1 MMTFF
6 TKSFKYKKAQL
17 TEDEEELFE
26 AVKQGNIDK
35 AKELL
40 DKGINVNVRGDYS
53 WTPLHLA
60 ARNKHVDLTKFL
72 LEYGADINARSISG
86 RTPLYYAVWNR
97 YTDIVK
103 LLLNHGANVDVK
115 DNEGWTSLH
124 LAVYYGYIDIVK
136 LLLDHGANPDIENN
150 EGKTPIDIAKERGYN
165 DIVQLLEEYSKPWKQ
180 IEREFGKIELSRY
193 KKAQHMSVNKQVVL
207 AFMNSYIQS
216 MGEHPFYP
224 KETQKGL
231 LSEGF
236 WTAIEYY
243 KQQIRQQNID
253 MWKQEVER
261 NTGITLYS
269 REQMV
274 VLTSSQV
281 VSPEYFALLYQ
292 AWVQDVKDNVPSYVD
307 VDVSFDS
314 WLDKTIVGHALRE
327 HSTALR
333 VVKELVRQM
342 FERGEI
348 ESTSDVGEI
357 PVMEEEE
364 ESVPVTVWLSNLYRE
379 KFEKSFIQKL
389 LYNEPVTDEEIRFA
403 ILNRIA
409 PAVLYRTKVLS
420 LQFIDLTLEVDGPS
434 LFYLYKYQNLN
445 STQIDKAIEIGKYL
459 DVLIKCQRLSPE
471 QEKRAEK
478 KLVFLHEL
486 NKPVSSSY
494 KKAQLTEDEK
504 KLFRA
509 VRQGDIDK
517 IKELLDK
524 GVSVNVVTNASW
536 SLLYL
541 AVYYEYVDI
550 VKLLLDHGAD
560 VNAVNMHKETPL
572 HEAVYHGRVDIVK
585 LLLDHGA
592 DVNAQSENG
601 YTPLHCAASAGH
613 ADTDIAK
620 LLLDYGAN
628 PDIKNKEGKTP
639 IDIAKERGY
648 SGVVRLL
655 VGYSKPWELM
665 EEDFG
670 KIELSRYKK
679 AQLTEDEKK
688 LFEAV
693 KQGNIDKIKEL
704 LDKGVNVNV
713 ATSVGWTPLHV
724 AVYCGCTNIVKL
736 LLNHGADVN
745 VRDNDGWTPLLFTA
759 YYGREDIVKLLLNH
773 GADLDIKNKE
783 GKTPID
789 IAKEEGYDD
798 IARLLEKHRF
808 PWKQM
813 EKEFGK
819 IELSRYKKAQLT
831 SNDDIQSFKF
841 ILVNTPEKKRL
852 GLMYV
857 KSLDKDKCLLFTDIC
872 DTDVFHTW
880 NCYFPIDFVCLD
892 GNKRV
897 LSVKVLSPDLMG
909 IRVDKGT
916 RYVIEANTGV
926 FAHLKPGDVLDF
938 SDHIISDDEFF
949 VRKAQLMD
957 NKMCRTVTAG
967 QERIIDNKLGEE
979 LKQRARNDLVLK
991 ETLQSLYDIDVN
1003 KLLDEVKVTVSVK
1016 REAVRPYGQTLH
1028 DKIWLVVPMCKTE
1041 HHIYFKQLFLKD
1053 NERMLKSL
1061 ERDLVINK
1069 RLLERSK
1076 DLGSKEEYR
1085 KKIEEL
1091 QKSIDVYRGFVSKI
1105 KQSIESVQ
1113 RGDLLASDEGI
1124 YNRVY
1129 DTFVHELVH
1138 AVHFKLGLIKP
1149 RDKYQRWYKREEEL
1163 EVIRVHVFYML
1174 NRGCT
1179 VDQVMRFVETKYPS
1193 VPPELRNQLIQKWV
1207 EEYSKEVRLSIRDV
1221 KLDNGRDNQEEVFG
1235 FDDRILS
1242 SKNIRLSNRVLTAD
1256 LESRLP
1262 VLKQQVIDYRR
1273 RQGIEVSEAEQE
1285 VRRLNQYDPTGN
1297 RAEYTPWIVRIYLL
1311 NPEVD
1316 LERVRIALEQLL
1328 EIRKY
1333 NLLPKGFD
1341 VLQFRTVEE
1350 LESNIIPIYKEVLK
1364 KKEHKEKV
1372 EEITEEIKT
1381 VRGEVVYKEGEYE
1394 VVRVDKPEDI
1404 VRFLKERRIDSWCV
1418 DELNEARD
1426 YAPVY
1431 FVFQGS
1437 KVILCY
1443 SDYDGVFSDRE
1454 DNDLFLRRPDE
1465 IPSDWATVI
1474 INFLEK
1480 VLGKEDLALVYR
1492 IKANMSLA
1500 PEQIDKAIEK
1510 EMHLD
1515 ILYSRKDIKLTP
1527 EQIDKAIEKGET
1539 K

>member
-1 MMTFF
+1 MTFF

-72 LEYGADINARSISG
+72 LEYGADINARSMSGRTPLYYAVWNRYTDIVKLLLDHGADINVQSMSGRTPLYYAVWNRYTDIVKLLLDHGADINVQSMSG

-103 LLLNHGANVDVK
+103 LLLNHGA
-115 DNEGWTSLH
+115 
-124 LAVYYGYIDIVK
+124 
-136 LLLDHGANPDIENN
+136 
-150 EGKTPIDIAKERGYN
+150 
-165 DIVQLLEEYSKPWKQ
+165 
-180 IEREFGKIELSRY
+180 
-193 KKAQHMSVNKQVVL
+193 
-207 AFMNSYIQS
+207 
-216 MGEHPFYP
+216 
-224 KETQKGL
+224 
-231 LSEGF
+231 
-236 WTAIEYY
+236 
-243 KQQIRQQNID
+243 
-253 MWKQEVER
+253 
-261 NTGITLYS
+261 
-269 REQMV
+269 
-274 VLTSSQV
+274 
-281 VSPEYFALLYQ
+281 
-292 AWVQDVKDNVPSYVD
+292 
-307 VDVSFDS
+307 
-314 WLDKTIVGHALRE
+314 
-327 HSTALR
+327 
-333 VVKELVRQM
+333 
-342 FERGEI
+342 
-348 ESTSDVGEI
+348 
-357 PVMEEEE
+357 
-364 ESVPVTVWLSNLYRE
+364 
-379 KFEKSFIQKL
+379 
-389 LYNEPVTDEEIRFA
+389 
-403 ILNRIA
+403 
-409 PAVLYRTKVLS
+409 
-420 LQFIDLTLEVDGPS
+420 
-434 LFYLYKYQNLN
+434 
-445 STQIDKAIEIGKYL
+445 
-459 DVLIKCQRLSPE
+459 
-471 QEKRAEK
+471 
-478 KLVFLHEL
+478 
-486 NKPVSSSY
+486 
-494 KKAQLTEDEK
+494 
-504 KLFRA
+504 
-509 VRQGDIDK
+509 
-517 IKELLDK
+517 
-524 GVSVNVVTNASW
+524 
-536 SLLYL
+536 
-541 AVYYEYVDI
+541 
-550 VKLLLDHGAD
+550 
-560 VNAVNMHKETPL
+560 
-572 HEAVYHGRVDIVK
+572 
-585 LLLDHGA
+585 
-592 DVNAQSENG
+592 
-601 YTPLHCAASAGH
+601 
-613 ADTDIAK
+613 
-620 LLLDYGAN
+620 
-628 PDIKNKEGKTP
+628 
-639 IDIAKERGY
+639 
-648 SGVVRLL
+648 
-655 VGYSKPWELM
+655 
-665 EEDFG
+665 
-670 KIELSRYKK
+670 
-679 AQLTEDEKK
+679 
-688 LFEAV
+688 
-693 KQGNIDKIKEL
+693 
-704 LDKGVNVNV
+704 NVNV

-745 VRDNDGWTPLLFTA
+745 VRDNDGWTPLHDAVHRRYTDVV
-759 YYGREDIVKLLLNH
+759 ELLLNH
-773 GADLDIKNKE
+773 GANPDIENNE

-789 IAKEEGYDD
+789 IAKERGYDD

-1149 RDKYQRWYKREEEL
+1149 WDKYQRWYKREEEL

-1527 EQIDKAIEKGET
+1527 EQIDKAIEKGESLEILYSRKDIKFT
-1539 K
+1539 PEQIDKAIEKGWYLDALFERKDIKLTPEQIDKAIEKERYLDALFERKDIKLTPEQIDKAIEKGKKLGSLYYNQKLTPENIDHAIEKGIALNDLYFCQKQNMTPENINHAIEKGEELGVLYANHILTPYQIDRAIEIGKDLSSLYWFQNLSPEQIDKAIEKGEYLDILYYHQKQNMTSEQRKRIKEKMKRGAKFICRRIIR

>member
-1 MMTFF
+1 
-6 TKSFKYKKAQL
+6 
-17 TEDEEELFE
+17 
-26 AVKQGNIDK
+26 
-35 AKELL
+35 
-40 DKGINVNVRGDYS
+40 
-53 WTPLHLA
+53 
-60 ARNKHVDLTKFL
+60 
-72 LEYGADINARSISG
+72 
-86 RTPLYYAVWNR
+86 
-97 YTDIVK
+97 
-103 LLLNHGANVDVK
+103 
-115 DNEGWTSLH
+115 
-124 LAVYYGYIDIVK
+124 
-136 LLLDHGANPDIENN
+136 
-150 EGKTPIDIAKERGYN
+150 
-165 DIVQLLEEYSKPWKQ
+165 
-180 IEREFGKIELSRY
+180 
-193 KKAQHMSVNKQVVL
+193 
-207 AFMNSYIQS
+207 
-216 MGEHPFYP
+216 
-224 KETQKGL
+224 
-231 LSEGF
+231 
-236 WTAIEYY
+236 
-243 KQQIRQQNID
+243 
-253 MWKQEVER
+253 
-261 NTGITLYS
+261 
-269 REQMV
+269 
-274 VLTSSQV
+274 
-281 VSPEYFALLYQ
+281 
-292 AWVQDVKDNVPSYVD
+292 
-307 VDVSFDS
+307 
-314 WLDKTIVGHALRE
+314 
-327 HSTALR
+327 
-333 VVKELVRQM
+333 
-342 FERGEI
+342 
-348 ESTSDVGEI
+348 
-357 PVMEEEE
+357 
-364 ESVPVTVWLSNLYRE
+364 
-379 KFEKSFIQKL
+379 
-389 LYNEPVTDEEIRFA
+389 
-403 ILNRIA
+403 
-409 PAVLYRTKVLS
+409 
-420 LQFIDLTLEVDGPS
+420 
-434 LFYLYKYQNLN
+434 
-445 STQIDKAIEIGKYL
+445 
-459 DVLIKCQRLSPE
+459 
-471 QEKRAEK
+471 
-478 KLVFLHEL
+478 
-486 NKPVSSSY
+486 
-494 KKAQLTEDEK
+494 
-504 KLFRA
+504 
-509 VRQGDIDK
+509 
-517 IKELLDK
+517 
-524 GVSVNVVTNASW
+524 
-536 SLLYL
+536 
-541 AVYYEYVDI
+541 
-550 VKLLLDHGAD
+550 
-560 VNAVNMHKETPL
+560 
-572 HEAVYHGRVDIVK
+572 
-585 LLLDHGA
+585 
-592 DVNAQSENG
+592 
-601 YTPLHCAASAGH
+601 
-613 ADTDIAK
+613 
-620 LLLDYGAN
+620 
-628 PDIKNKEGKTP
+628 
-639 IDIAKERGY
+639 
-648 SGVVRLL
+648 
-655 VGYSKPWELM
+655 
-665 EEDFG
+665 
-670 KIELSRYKK
+670 
-679 AQLTEDEKK
+679 
-688 LFEAV
+688 
-693 KQGNIDKIKEL
+693 
-704 LDKGVNVNV
+704 
-713 ATSVGWTPLHV
+713 
-724 AVYCGCTNIVKL
+724 
-736 LLNHGADVN
+736 
-745 VRDNDGWTPLLFTA
+745 
-759 YYGREDIVKLLLNH
+759 
-773 GADLDIKNKE
+773 
-783 GKTPID
+783 
-789 IAKEEGYDD
+789 
-798 IARLLEKHRF
+798 
-808 PWKQM
+808 
-813 EKEFGK
+813 
-819 IELSRYKKAQLT
+819 
-831 SNDDIQSFKF
+831 
-841 ILVNTPEKKRL
+841 
-852 GLMYV
+852 
-857 KSLDKDKCLLFTDIC
+857 
-872 DTDVFHTW
+872 
-880 NCYFPIDFVCLD
+880 
-892 GNKRV
+892 
-897 LSVKVLSPDLMG
+897 
-909 IRVDKGT
+909 
-916 RYVIEANTGV
+916 
-926 FAHLKPGDVLDF
+926 
-938 SDHIISDDEFF
+938 
-949 VRKAQLMD
+949 
-957 NKMCRTVTAG
+957 
-967 QERIIDNKLGEE
+967 
-979 LKQRARNDLVLK
+979 
-991 ETLQSLYDIDVN
+991 
-1003 KLLDEVKVTVSVK
+1003 
-1016 REAVRPYGQTLH
+1016 
-1028 DKIWLVVPMCKTE
+1028 
-1041 HHIYFKQLFLKD
+1041 
-1053 NERMLKSL
+1053 MLKSL

>member
-1 MMTFF
+1 MTFF

-103 LLLNHGANVDVK
+103 LLLNHGANVDVR